1 MENGKEIR
9 LNTILFCIL
18 VAIGFAAFVF
28 LGWSFCNWIDGYKDA
43 GVRMSFGEFRRIY
56 ELAPSEWDRHCDYTY
71 RREEWISPYDVR
83 KEISGTYI
91 RTSIAMITPFD
102 FWRLLL
108 WEKKCKRKYEREM
121 HFKKKKAS
129 LKSLSI
135 MIEKDADDVRKK
147 LEEEEKKAEMLRQ
160 EIIDRLGGKE

>member
-1 MENGKEIR
+1 M
-9 LNTILFCIL
+9 NTILFCVL

-56 ELAPSEWDRHCDYTY
+56 ELAPSKWDRYSDYTY
-71 RREEWISPYDVR
+71 RRREWISIYENR
-83 KEISGTYI
+83 EEAGTYI
-91 RTSIAMITPFD
+91 STSIVMKTLFD

-108 WEKKCKRKYEREM
+108 WLEKRTRQYEREM
-121 HFKKKKAS
+121 RFKKEKAS

-135 MIEKDADDVRKK
+135 ILEKDVENIRRK
-147 LEEEEKKAEMLRQ
+147 LEEEEQKAEKLRQ
-160 EIIDRLGGKE
+160 EVIDRLGGNK

>member
-1 MENGKEIR
+1 MKNRKEIR

-56 ELAPSEWDRHCDYTY
+56 ELAPSRWDRYSDYSY
-71 RREEWISPYDVR
+71 RRDEWIPTYDKR
-83 KEISGTYI
+83 KEIRGTFI
-91 RTSIAMITPFD
+91 RTSIAMETLFD

-108 WEKKCKRKYEREM
+108 
-121 HFKKKKAS
+121 
-129 LKSLSI
+129 
-135 MIEKDADDVRKK
+135 
-147 LEEEEKKAEMLRQ
+147 
-160 EIIDRLGGKE
+160 